1 MRRWA
6 KRIAGAL
13 ALFLLILAAPIL
25 WIEVACTT
33 AREPGTLTRAP
44 LVNEPGY
51 ARRESDSYLSFP
63 EWHIVYAYEDLAG
76 VLRRGDES
84 DFAYGR
90 QIVAF
95 WTNLCGLT
103 RVVTARGP
111 VGTDTK
117 DHALHDRVELHRRAR
132 HQGRL
137 REHGRARLRA
147 APRAHARPRRTSSPR
162 ATCRP
167 TRSSCG
173 RHPGTSIRLAGACSR
188 SGGARRCGAT
198 GSPARSSAGSCSPL
212 EYGTKAVYGALIGY
226 ASGAALGA
234 ADLEIQTVVVGL
246 EPGDAAREPK
256 MRIVREL
263 GGGRTLIRT
272 PRYQAYT
279 DLLVRLARRGRDV
292 AEIAGNHRILVT
304 VLAPQDPLPPVPG
317 VTELFEAPIQSRP
330 DRRRLGLDVS
340 VEQPGRG
347 DPGAGG
353 RGRLHR
359 AHLRLLSA
367 TADEAQIRECV

>member
-13 ALFLLILAAPIL
+13 AVLLLILAAPIL
-25 WIEVACTT
+25 WIEVACTS

-44 LVNEPGY
+44 LVSEPGY

-117 DHALHDRVELHRRAR
+117 IMLYTIGWSFTAELAIKGAYETTVGRAFE
-132 HQGRL
+132 RL
-137 REHGRARLRA
+137 RGNARTAEDEFAARDMQAYAEFLRQTPWYEYPFGWRLLA
-147 APRAHARPRRTSSPR
+147 FWRSTSLRGDGLARKIERRVVFTM
-162 ATCRP
+162 
-167 TRSSCG
+167 
-173 RHPGTSIRLAGACSR
+173 
-188 SGGARRCGAT
+188 
-198 GSPARSSAGSCSPL
+198 

-226 ASGAALGA
+226 ASGATLGA
-234 ADLEIQTVVVGL
+234 ADQEIQTVIVGL
-246 EPGDAAREPK
+246 EPGDAAREPRI
-256 MRIVREL
+256 RIVRDL

-279 DLLVRLARRGRDV
+279 DLLVRLARRGRDI

-304 VLAPQDPLPPVPG
+304 VLAPLAPMPSVPG
-317 VTELFEAPIQSRP
+317 ATELFEAPIQSRP

-340 VEQPGRG
+340 VEQLAAAIRALEAA
-347 DPGAGG
+347 GASIE
-353 RGRLHR
+353 HVY
-359 AHLRLLSA
+359 
-367 TADEAQIRECV
+367 DY

>member
-13 ALFLLILAAPIL
+13 AALVVILAAPVL
-25 WIEVACTT
+25 WIEVGCTA
-33 AREPGTLTRAP
+33 AREPGTVTRAP
-44 LVNEPGY
+44 LVEDRGY

-76 VLRRGDES
+76 VLRHGDPS
-84 DFAYGR
+84 GFAYGR
-90 QIVAF
+90 QIGAF

-117 DHALHDRVELHRRAR
+117 IMLYTIGWSFSAELAVKGAYEETVGRAFERLRGPGRTAEDEFAARDMHAYAEFLRQTPWYEYPFGWRLLAFWRSTPLRGDGLARKIERRVEF
-132 HQGRL
+132 
-137 REHGRARLRA
+137 
-147 APRAHARPRRTSSPR
+147 T
-162 ATCRP
+162 
-167 TRSSCG
+167 
-173 RHPGTSIRLAGACSR
+173 
-188 SGGARRCGAT
+188 
-198 GSPARSSAGSCSPL
+198 L
-212 EYGTKAVYGALIGY
+212 EYGTKAIYGALIGY
-226 ASGAALGA
+226 ASATTLGA
-234 ADLEIQTVVVGL
+234 SDLEIQTVIVGL
-246 EPGDAAREPK
+246 EPGDVAREPK
-256 MRIVREL
+256 IRIVREL

-279 DLLVRLARRGRDV
+279 DLLVRLARRGRDI

-304 VLAPQDPLPPVPG
+304 VLAPLGPLPAAPG

-340 VEQPGRG
+340 VEHL
-347 DPGAGG
+347 AAAI
-353 RGRLHR
+353 R
-359 AHLRLLSA
+359 AL
-367 TADEAQIRECV
+367 EASGTPIEHIYDY